1 MSELS
6 FADLWELF
14 GTAIIA
20 SLAAAALSGLLGF
33 FVITRRVA
41 FVSAAL
47 GQVSGLVVASGFL
60 VGSWFGHSPHEHTPL
75 WLDPVILALLV
86 TALIAAAFAW
96 VPRIQRTTPESV
108 VAFAYL
114 AAAALALLVLANP
127 RMVQEAHEVGDLLFG
142 NTVAVRREHLVEL
155 LVVAA
160 IVGSSV
166 LVLFKDLVFISFD
179 REMART
185 LGLPVTRLDLW
196 LYLAIGLSVAVATR
210 AVGALPVF
218 GFLVLPA
225 GAALLVS
232 QSVRWVVV
240 LSITGAVLAAAFG
253 FYLSFISGVPE
264 PTLPEQQ
271 PWALPTGPT
280 MVACAAVYW
289 PLAVLY
295 RFFANRVER
304 KPA

>member
-1 MSELS
+1 MNELTLLE
-6 FADLWELF
+6 LWELF

-20 SLAAAALSGLLGF
+20 AVAAAGLSGLLGF
-33 FVITRRVA
+33 FVITRRIA

-47 GQVSGLVVASGFL
+47 GQLSGLVVASGFL
-60 VGSWFGHSPHEHTPL
+60 VGSFFGHEPHEHTPL

-86 TALIAAAFAW
+86 TAGVAAAFAW

-114 AAAALALLVLANP
+114 ASAALALIVLANP
-127 RMVQEAHEVGDLLFG
+127 LMVQEAHEVGDLLFG

-155 LVVAA
+155 LVVGLV
-160 IVGSSV
+160 VGVSI
-166 LVLFKDLVFISFD
+166 LVLFKDLLFISFD
-179 REMART
+179 REMAKT

-196 LYLAIGLSVAVATR
+196 LHLAIGLSVAVATR

-232 QSVRWVVV
+232 QSVRGVVILSV
-240 LSITGAVLAAAFG
+240 LGALIAAVGG
-253 FYLSFISGVPE
+253 FYISFVSGFPDPLAPE
-264 PTLPEQQ
+264 KM
-271 PWALPTGPT
+271 PWSLPTGPT
-280 MVACAAVYW
+280 MVAVAAAWW
-289 PLAVLY
+289 PLAVAV
-295 RFFANRVER
+295 RFVTRR
-304 KPA
+304 LQSR